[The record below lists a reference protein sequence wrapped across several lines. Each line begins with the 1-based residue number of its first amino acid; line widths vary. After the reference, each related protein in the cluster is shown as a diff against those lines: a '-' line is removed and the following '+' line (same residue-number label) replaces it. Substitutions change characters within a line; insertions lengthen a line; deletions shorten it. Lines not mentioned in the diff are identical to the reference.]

1 MFINEFMN
9 AECSHRISDHRETSS
24 STAVFFTEQIKCVLT
39 IVQTARHSDSISL
52 PYTFKLKDS

>member
-1 MFINEFMN
+1 MN
-9 AECSHRISDHRETSS
+9 AECSHKISDHRETSS

-39 IVQTARHSDSISL
+39 IVQTSRHSDSISL